1 MSVPQPSVPPLP
13 KGSKHTH
20 YSSDGRDRSVNVVL
34 RRARTF
40 NQLLHPHCHLHSALR
55 KLAFS
60 SKLDRLDSW
69 HWGRWLIPLGIF
81 IFHSPFLAYSI
92 FFCRSLNSRILI
104 LHLLMQSWDGENELI
119 ESSSRQFTSHISCL
133 ERNWIYVYFLHNCHH
148 VHEQPKLITHSSW
161 IRSK

>member
-1 MSVPQPSVPPLP
+1 M
-13 KGSKHTH
+13 
-20 YSSDGRDRSVNVVL
+20 NVVL

-92 FFCRSLNSRILI
+92 FLPLTEFTQP
-104 LHLLMQSWDGENELI
+104 H
-119 ESSSRQFTSHISCL
+119 SSSVDAVMV
-133 ERNWIYVYFLHNCHH
+133 W
-148 VHEQPKLITHSSW
+148 
-161 IRSK
+161 